1 MKIILVSSPS
11 PYVNLLTRSAML
23 SNTEIVNTYDNVQE
37 AVDHMN
43 DFDDID
49 CVLATDRL
57 YAGTVEDLV
66 DDFTK
71 FGKGE
76 LLYILLEKND
86 KKIVDFLKGERIP
99 YTFESSIEPAMFL
112 QDLESGKIHPGHES
126 REETMQKANESLQDL
141 HSKNDIKNAPS
152 FRETFNKSHGMDIP
166 ERNVPDPQQQASSYR
181 EDREDI
187 YNGRYGADRYPQD
200 RYQDNRY
207 QNYDSRDDR
216 GNYQN
221 YERYDSSSYDNRS
234 SYNDRHD
241 EYRDDRRNDQYNRQ
255 DRYEQ
260 SRDSRDR
267 DADTRDSGSL
277 PRWRAA
283 SMQEHEEEEERRSVQ
298 RTNSDRVSLDY
309 TDRVDD
315 RYGQPNLETRKNV
328 QNDYQNPLNEAQMIK
343 FKPITVCIN
352 SPKGGVGK
360 TTLAIELASLIA
372 VRAGEMDLNEIG
384 RLSYNK
390 KITVCLVDMNPSF
403 DTMSA
408 TLSKVYQNANHATV
422 TDWFQMIDQKII
434 DQLDETTRKEL
445 IHNGYQGIE
454 QYLHTVPVDFTR
466 KEVEKLTVFDE
477 DTGLTILPSIAMPL
491 DASYARPEYLD
502 IILKTIKEYYD
513 VVLIDTGNNISFFT
527 LEAMRASDEV
537 LLICTKSKGSAQTI
551 MRLKDSIQDMRDPV
565 DMSKFNLVINNPYGA
580 DSSYDSAEFSRVLQI
595 PLVAEIP
602 YEEKVRMAHEDGE
615 LFSINNKR
623 SDFAKSCVRLA
634 QSICPVWQV
643 VPNRYS
649 SSRKKK
655 KRRGFFRR

>member
-11 PYVNLLTRSAML
+11 PYVNLLIRSAML
-23 SNTEIVNTYDNVQE
+23 SHTEIISTYDNVQE
-37 AVDHMN
+37 AIDHMN
-43 DFDDID
+43 DFENID

-57 YAGTVEDLV
+57 YAGTIEDLV
-66 DDFTK
+66 EGFSK
-71 FGKGE
+71 FGKGD

-86 KKIVDFLKGERIP
+86 KETVNFLKGERIP
-99 YTFESSIEPAMFL
+99 YQFESSVEPAMFL
-112 QDLESGKIHPGHES
+112 QDMESGKIHPGHED
-126 REETMQKANESLQDL
+126 RAETMQRSNDALRGL
-141 HSKNDIKNAPS
+141 HSKTDVSNAPS
-152 FRETFNKSHGMDIP
+152 FRETYNKSHTQ
-166 ERNVPDPQQQASSYR
+166 EVPHQSF
-181 EDREDI
+181 
-187 YNGRYGADRYPQD
+187 YP
-200 RYQDNRY
+200 N
-207 QNYDSRDDR
+207 
-216 GNYQN
+216 
-221 YERYDSSSYDNRS
+221 ERYDFRGTEQDNLDYSKR
-234 SYNDRHD
+234 NDRPY
-241 EYRDDRRNDQYNRQ
+241 EYQQETYDRGPKEDYSYK
-255 DRYEQ
+255 RYEQ
-260 SRDSRDR
+260 EYNSREREQE
-267 DADTRDSGSL
+267 L

-283 SMQEHEEEEERRSVQ
+283 STQEREEAEERRSASQ
-298 RTNSDRVSLDY
+298 YSERDRVSLNY
-309 TDRVDD
+309 TDRIDD

-580 DSSYDSAEFSRVLQI
+580 DSSYDSSEFSRVLQI

-615 LFSINNKR
+615 LFSVNNKR

-655 KRRGFFRR
+655 KRKGFFRR